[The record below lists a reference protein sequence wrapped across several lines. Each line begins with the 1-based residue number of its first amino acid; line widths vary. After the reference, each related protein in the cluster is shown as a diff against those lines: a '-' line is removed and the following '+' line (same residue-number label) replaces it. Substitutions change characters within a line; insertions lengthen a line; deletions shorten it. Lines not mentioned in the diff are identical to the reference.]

1 MVADTL
7 LGALIALAVALPLVW
22 KWELG
27 VRRAAVA
34 ILCLCAA
41 WGLLLGAFGS
51 VLTDE
56 VPGWLLVSGA
66 SLASAA
72 GFVLYRFYRDPE
84 RLAPDRSDVIVSP
97 ADGQVLY
104 VRRSAGGRL
113 PVSSKKGREHTL
125 EELTK
130 TPLAAGEAVVIGI
143 ALSFLDV
150 HVNRAPVSGTVTVHQ
165 HHEGVF
171 GSLKHPDS
179 LLENERSTTIIER
192 DGKQIAVVLI
202 ASRLVRRI
210 VSFVGVGDQVA
221 YGQRIGAIRFG
232 SQVDLVMPLDW
243 AEGLQVEV
251 GDRVTAG
258 ESIVAVLPE
267 GHGVP
272 DLLDA
277 AKSALVGGSTD
288 TGGERS

>member
-1 MVADTL
+1 MVDDTL
-7 LGALIALAVALPLVW
+7 LGALIALAIALPLVW

-34 ILCLCAA
+34 IVCLCVA
-41 WGLLLGAFGS
+41 WGLLLAAVGS
-51 VLTDE
+51 VTDE
-56 VPGWLLVSGA
+56 VPGWLLVSVA
-66 SLASAA
+66 SLATAA
-72 GFVLYRFYRDPE
+72 AFVLYRFYRDPE
-84 RLAPDRSDVIVSP
+84 RVAPDRDDVIVSP

-130 TPLAAGEAVVIGI
+130 TPLAAGEAVVVGI
-143 ALSFLDV
+143 ALNFLDV
-150 HVNRAPVSGTVTVHQ
+150 HVNRAPVSGTVTVHL
-165 HHEGVF
+165 HHAGTF

-179 LLENERSTTIIER
+179 LLENERATTIIER
-192 DGKQIAVVLI
+192 DGMQIAVVLI

-221 YGQRIGAIRFG
+221 HGQRIGAIRFG

-258 ESIVAVLPE
+258 ESIVAVLPKADGE
-267 GHGVP
+267 SGV
-272 DLLDA
+272 LDA
-277 AKSALVGGSTD
+277 AKSALVGGATD
-288 TGGERS
+288 TDRGRS